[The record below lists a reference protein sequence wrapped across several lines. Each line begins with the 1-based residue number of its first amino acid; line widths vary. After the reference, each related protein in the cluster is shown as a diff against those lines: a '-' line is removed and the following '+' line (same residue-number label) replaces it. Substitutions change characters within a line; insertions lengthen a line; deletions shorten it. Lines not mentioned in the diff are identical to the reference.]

1 MYLHDFMTVLL
12 AWLPAIFIIALSII
26 YPLRLYCQWKSL
38 PQSSPLVR
46 ANRFLRKIHK
56 EMGITVIFL
65 TLLHCRTSSQKLGA
79 NIGTFC
85 LILLFLLWFSYLLR
99 KQLKKNWIILHR
111 ILTAILF
118 SLLVLHV
125 LVLKFTDFNI

>member
-1 MYLHDFMTVLL
+1 MYLHDFKTVLL
-12 AWLPAIFIIALSII
+12 AWLPAVLIIALSII
-26 YPLRLYCQWKSL
+26 YPLRLYCQRKRL
-38 PQSSPLVR
+38 PQSSLFVK

-56 EMGITVIFL
+56 EMGLSVIFL
-65 TLLHCRTSSQKLGA
+65 TFIHCRTSSQKPGI

-85 LILLFLLWFSYLLR
+85 LILLFLLWLSYLLR

-111 ILTAILF
+111 CFTAILLGF
-118 SLLVLHV
+118 LVVHI